1 MLLPRII
8 PCLLLTKDG
17 LVKTENFKNPNYIGD
32 PINTVK
38 IFNEKKADELII
50 LDIYATTKNYEPNF
64 ALIDKIAR
72 ESRMPICYG
81 GGIKDLD
88 QAKKIFSFGIEKI
101 GLSSIIF
108 SNFDIISKIS
118 NYAGSQ
124 STVVVLDLFKE
135 NDDDYY
141 IFINN
146 GKTKI
151 NENFKSFIKKIQE
164 EGVGE
169 IVINSIN
176 KDGSM
181 SGFDFNLIDEIFEIT
196 NIPITVLGGAKDF
209 SDLENVVKKYGS
221 IGIAAGSLFVYKG
234 SRKAVLI
241 NYPNKADKIKIFNNI
256 IKWVDLIFFFMYNAL
271 PGDYCEGAIPDP
283 IPNSEVKPFC
293 ADGTLS

>member
-8 PCLLLTKDG
+8 PCLLLTKEG

-32 PINTVK
+32 PLNTVK

-50 LDIYATTKNYEPNF
+50 LDIYATTQNYEPNY

-81 GGIKDLD
+81 GGIKSLD

-108 SNFDIISKIS
+108 SNFQIISEIS
-118 NYAGSQ
+118 SYAGSQ
-124 STVVVLDLFKE
+124 STVAVLDLFKQ
-135 NDDDYY
+135 NDDYY

-146 GKTKI
+146 GKNKI
-151 NENFKSFIKKIQE
+151 NKNFKNFIKKIKQ

-176 KDGSM
+176 QDGLM
-181 SGFDFNLIDEIFEIT
+181 SGFDFKLIDEIFSIT
-196 NIPITVLGGAKDF
+196 KIPITVLGGAKDYL
-209 SDLENVVKKYGS
+209 DIEKVVKKYGS

-241 NYPNKADKIKIFNNI
+241 NYPNKTDKIKIFNNFT
-256 IKWVDLIFFFMYNAL
+256 K
-271 PGDYCEGAIPDP
+271 
-283 IPNSEVKPFC
+283 
-293 ADGTLS
+293 

>member
-151 NENFKSFIKKIQE
+151 NENFKSFIKK
-164 EGVGE
+164 
-169 IVINSIN
+169 NTRR
-176 KDGSM
+176 GSWR
-181 SGFDFNLIDEIFEIT
+181 NC
-196 NIPITVLGGAKDF
+196 
-209 SDLENVVKKYGS
+209 
-221 IGIAAGSLFVYKG
+221 YK
-234 SRKAVLI
+234 L
-241 NYPNKADKIKIFNNI
+241 Y
-256 IKWVDLIFFFMYNAL
+256 
-271 PGDYCEGAIPDP
+271 
-283 IPNSEVKPFC
+283 
-293 ADGTLS
+293 